1 LTPWRKRS
9 VVLST
14 VVVAVTSIAL
24 FVDGQGTGAA
34 SWRVAA
40 TAQPGGETTTSATA
54 SAVASGP
61 TPGSAGPA
69 GPAATPPAAAGS
81 PSTGDG
87 LVDGRRPADP
97 AAQARAQ
104 QRSAELK
111 ARPPVRRLVHSLGPQ
126 AIVDIDPL
134 TGTPRQVA
142 RLNGLLTA
150 RTTMSAS
157 TVALGYVRSHAS
169 AFGLNSA
176 DIDGLHLARDY
187 VDVQGTH
194 HLSFTQSA
202 DGVTVFGNGLKANVT
217 AHGQLVNVTGSPVH
231 GLTAPVVGRSPLSPA
246 AAIRKSKE
254 TAGETDLSSGPRDT
268 ATAVLV
274 QAPSGLRR
282 AWQTIT
288 TSAARPALSVIDA
301 ADGSVLYRDPL
312 GSDLTSAATPTPYS
326 ADVFENYPGAAGAG
340 GTAHTV
346 LLTANNWLAAGAQSL
361 AGNNV
366 HTYTDI
372 DGNSALSSTEEV
384 KPTGTSGYRFTLHR
398 TSPTGQGDCVA
409 SMCTWIPNTPFSWQ
423 ASSNASRTATQN
435 FYLINKWHDY
445 LLSAPIGFT
454 EAAGNFQKVNS
465 TGLGKG
471 ADAVRDEP
479 LSGASTNAGLPSTD
493 FIDNADFDTPP
504 DGLAPTMR
512 MFLFHEP
519 FTSAAVDPFLPVAG
533 SDTADI
539 VFHEYTHGLSHRLVV
554 DAGNVPALDSLQGS
568 SMGEAWSDW
577 YGLDYLVNNGATTGL
592 TDGPGPDVIEGRY
605 VLGPTSTTGIR
616 SEPIDCPVGSAAAPC
631 IGITGT
637 GGGGYTYGDVK
648 AILNHTQGDVHAAGE
663 VWAQTLWDLRTSLI
677 GSLGQVPGTQL
688 AESLVT
694 RGMELSPTYP
704 SMLDMRNAI
713 IAADQADYAGAHVS
727 ALWTVFA
734 ARGMGFFA
742 SSEGGDDS
750 APVQSFAVPPAPGSP
765 TGTLSGT
772 VTNLAGGAPL
782 SGVTIGIAGH
792 DSGFP
797 GDYVTTTATDG
808 TYTLADLVPGTYPL
822 VYATGGVDKAVSKNV
837 PIVVGSNTKDWVVA
851 RDWASSSGGGRVA
864 DFTGIDLTSQACGP
878 PGLIDQSLT
887 VGWASELKPT
897 APYVVVRLPVPVD
910 VSSFAI
916 DPTSVCGDAHSAS
929 LANFR
934 IDTSVNGTTW
944 TTAAQGSFGSGN
956 IGHLNIVTPAT
967 DPTGV
972 RWVRLTLLSAQ
983 ASTTFVDATELE
995 TYGAQSAPLPPHNHQ
1010 GGHPPIPR

>member
-1 LTPWRKRS
+1 
-9 VVLST
+9 
-14 VVVAVTSIAL
+14 
-24 FVDGQGTGAA
+24 
-34 SWRVAA
+34 
-40 TAQPGGETTTSATA
+40 
-54 SAVASGP
+54 
-61 TPGSAGPA
+61 AGPA
-69 GPAATPPAAAGS
+69 GPAATPPTAGGSAAKG
-81 PSTGDG
+81 GG
-87 LVDGRRPADP
+87 LVDVRRPADP

-104 QRSAELK
+104 LRSAELR

-150 RTTMSAS
+150 RTTVSAS
-157 TVALGYVRSHAS
+157 TVALGYVRGHAN
-169 AFGLNSA
+169 AFGLDAA
-176 DIDGLHLARDY
+176 DIDRLHLARDY
-187 VDVQGTH
+187 VDIQGTH

-202 DGVTVFGNGLKANVT
+202 GGVTVFGNGLKANVT

-231 GLTAPVVGRSPLSPA
+231 GLTAPPVGRSPLSA
-246 AAIRKSKE
+246 TAAIRKSKQS
-254 TAGETDLSSGPRDT
+254 AGETDLSSGPRDT
-268 ATAVLV
+268 ATAVLF

-288 TSAARPALSVIDA
+288 MSAARPALSVIDV
-301 ADGSVLYRDPL
+301 ADGAVLYRDRL

-409 SMCTWIPNTPFSWQ
+409 SMCTWIPNTPFSWR
-423 ASSNASRTATQN
+423 ASSNASRSATQN
-435 FYLINKWHDY
+435 FYFINKWHDY
-445 LLSAPIGFT
+445 LLSGPIGFT
-454 EAAGNFQKVNS
+454 EAAGNFQQVNS
-465 TGLGKG
+465 SGLGKG
-471 ADAVRDEP
+471 ADAIRDEP
-479 LSGASTNAGLPSTD
+479 LSGASTNAGLPSAD

-539 VFHEYTHGLSHRLVV
+539 VYHEYTHGLSHRLVV

-577 YGLDYLVNNGATTGL
+577 YGLDYLVNNSATTGL

-631 IGITGT
+631 TGIFGT

-663 VWAQTLWDLRTSLI
+663 VWAQTLWDLRGALI
-677 GSLGQVPGTQL
+677 GSLGQGPGTQL

-713 IAADQADYAGAHVS
+713 IAADQADYAGAHVD

-734 ARGMGFFA
+734 ARGLGFFA
-742 SSEGGDDS
+742 SSKGGDDS

-765 TGTLSGT
+765 TGTLTGT
-772 VTNLAGGAPL
+772 VTNLSGGAPL
-782 SGVTIGIAGH
+782 PGVTIGIAGH

-797 GDYVTTTATDG
+797 GDYVTTTASDG
-808 TYTLADLVPGTYPL
+808 TYSLADLVPGTYPA
-822 VYATGGVDKAVSKNV
+822 VYATGGVDKVFKSV
-837 PIVVGSNTKDWVVA
+837 PVAVGSNTQNWVVA

-910 VSSFAI
+910 VSNFAI
-916 DPTSVCGDAHSAS
+916 DPTSACGDAHSAS

-944 TTAAQGSFGSGN
+944 TAAAQGSFGSAN
-956 IGHLNIVTPAT
+956 LGHLNVVTPGT

-995 TYGAQSAPLPPHNHQ
+995 IYGAQSAPPPPHNHQ